1 MPKTSRPSGNLGETQ
16 KKDLRDLVDAN
27 EIDPARKDASYL
39 WEICNLP
46 PFKPFI
52 SEASTG
58 KSSAIQRMRKEFLRL
73 NAELEHAGAR
83 RKGMCVNSFPQS

>member
-1 MPKTSRPSGNLGETQ
+1 MPKTSRPSGNWGDNQ

-27 EIDPARKDASYL
+27 EIDIARKDASYL

-46 PFKPFI
+46 PFQPFI

-58 KSSAIQRMRKEFLRL
+58 KRELCVGAHSPINKNKNQSRIIVGYLKEL
-73 NAELEHAGAR
+73 AP
-83 RKGMCVNSFPQS
+83 VDPDT

>member
-1 MPKTSRPSGNLGETQ
+1 MPKTSHPSGNWGDNQ
-16 KKDLRDLVDAN
+16 KKDLRDLVDTN
-27 EIDPARKDASYL
+27 EIDLARKDGSYL

-73 NAELEHAGAR
+73 NTELELGGAR
-83 RKGMCVNSFPQS
+83 RKGMCVNSFPQR